1 MSDDTLTIVGEYE
14 KIEEKNSGWYD
25 VHVKVPGKN
34 YPVRLST
41 KSSTMLDGVRATQG
55 KTATWTYVEREA
67 QKINP
72 NTGNPYINRFLEGV
86 EPGAAAGAAATAG
99 GSGGGVDSERM
110 TKAEWDAKD
119 MRDFRSRAWAQTIS
133 AFAHTVTR
141 EDEVLEV
148 FKRLKP
154 FQRKIYE
161 DIVQELAQRE
171 REQPTPQPQQEPLTA
186 DEPPHDDDDDIPF

>member
-1 MSDDTLTIVGEYE
+1 MSDTLTIVGEYE
-14 KIEEKNSGWYD
+14 KIEEKSSGWYD

-55 KTATWTYVEREA
+55 KTSTWTYVEREA

-86 EPGAAAGAAATAG
+86 EPGVAAGAATAG
-99 GSGGGVDSERM
+99 GSAGGGDSERM

-141 EDEVLEV
+141 EDEVLDV

-161 DIVQELAQRE
+161 DIVQELAT
-171 REQPTPQPQQEPLTA
+171 REQPTQQPLPEPPA
-186 DEPPHDDDDDIPF
+186 VDEPPPHDDDDIPF